1 MGYEISREDKKILRE
16 LAKKQ
21 LEYANMPENVKR
33 REEWYLH
40 NDLKGERPMIHLETA
55 TFEQEIL
62 PDRMRC
68 GGAFARQVEK
78 QLYGNFLNQE
88 DVYKR
93 QGTDIDAAQFRNGE
107 DFFEGNLRRGG
118 IGAEKHIELPGH
130 GAERKKRSLSSS

>member
-1 MGYEISREDKKILRE
+1 MGYEISREDKNILRE

-40 NDLKGERPMIHLETA
+40 NDLKGERPMIHLEMA

-68 GGAFARQVEK
+68 SGAFARQVEK

-88 DVYKR
+88 LFDDDRVTPDHFGMGYDTYFTLFGIPIHV
-93 QGTDIDAAQFRNGE
+93 QETTDAS
-107 DFFEGNLRRGG
+107 GN
-118 IGAEKHIELPGH
+118 KSVGH
-130 GAERKKRSLSSS
+130 